1 MQRRGGGLV
10 QEGGFKKGGFTREG
24 NFFFIF
30 FLERE
35 TYQRGRDL
43 VREGKL
49 PEKETDQRGGSSAR
63 EFIREGGRNREG
75 MFREGVS
82 KKG

>member
-35 TYQRGRDL
+35 TYQRGREL

-49 PEKETDQRGGSSAR
+49 PERGCLERG
-63 EFIREGGRNREG
+63 F
-75 MFREGVS
+75 
-82 KKG
+82 

>member
-1 MQRRGGGLV
+1 MQRRGGGL
-10 QEGGFKKGGFTREG
+10 FKKGVLRKGDLQERET
-24 NFFFIF
+24 FFFIF

-35 TYQRGRDL
+35 TYQRGREL